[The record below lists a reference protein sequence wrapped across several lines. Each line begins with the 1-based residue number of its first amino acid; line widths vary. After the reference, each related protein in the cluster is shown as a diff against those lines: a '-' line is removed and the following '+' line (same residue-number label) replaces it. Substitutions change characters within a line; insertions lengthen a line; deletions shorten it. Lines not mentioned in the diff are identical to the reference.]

1 MLLFLLC
8 SGRSRGTRCHS
19 RFLRAWGVALY
30 PDQGQPLELPPVSPS
45 EKNSCS
51 VSPLMLINGRTAIDG
66 TRALASGA
74 APSME
79 TVLLAPDGWPVST
92 TLKTRMT
99 GYILDVLVA
108 EVLVSYSQPIPDLIT
123 HRRRDADSAWMR
135 YGLKPGRHI
144 DAVTQDIVSFH
155 ITSPR
160 LMPIR

>member
-1 MLLFLLC
+1 
-8 SGRSRGTRCHS
+8 
-19 RFLRAWGVALY
+19 
-30 PDQGQPLELPPVSPS
+30 
-45 EKNSCS
+45 
-51 VSPLMLINGRTAIDG
+51 
-66 TRALASGA
+66 
-74 APSME
+74 
-79 TVLLAPDGWPVST
+79 LLAPDGWPVST

>member
-1 MLLFLLC
+1 
-8 SGRSRGTRCHS
+8 
-19 RFLRAWGVALY
+19 
-30 PDQGQPLELPPVSPS
+30 
-45 EKNSCS
+45 
-51 VSPLMLINGRTAIDG
+51 MLINGRTAIDG

-108 EVLVSYSQPIPDLIT
+108 EVLDLIT